1 MTLNEENSPVRF
13 LADAMLGRLGRWL
26 RILGYDV
33 TTFKHEAKQAKKSA
47 DKILE
52 EARAEKRLIL
62 TRDTYFLKRK
72 SLPPHLFIE
81 DDRLE
86 DQLRQV
92 FKDLHLKPEATLNRC
107 LDCNLPLGDISKEKV
122 KDRVPSYVLQT
133 QTEFSE
139 CPKCKKIYWEGTHVE
154 RMIEQIERIKHIKRK
169 G

>member
-1 MTLNEENSPVRF
+1 MVEKPPVRF
-13 LADAMLGRLGRWL
+13 LADAMVGRLGRWL

-33 TTFKHEAKQAKKSA
+33 NTFKRGAKQAKRSA
-47 DKILE
+47 DKLLD

-62 TRDTYFLKRK
+62 TRDTYLLKRK
-72 SLPPHLFIE
+72 SLPPHLYLQ
-81 DDRLE
+81 DDRLD

-122 KDRVPSYVLQT
+122 KDRVPSYVYQT

-154 RMIEQIERIKHIKRK
+154 RMIERLKHFEHK